1 MKLLEKEF
9 VGRGEVSGVQFTQ
22 LDRNGDICLYKRVDP
37 DGFTAYEVIK
47 VQKTKEMT
55 AVFGGVTVNYEAK
68 ERYPKGDQ
76 WGSTERTTKDIEQA
90 YKYFNEISQNTTPN
104 PPQKQNI

>member
-22 LDRNGDICLYKRVDP
+22 LDRNGDICIYKRVDP

-47 VQKTKEMT
+47 VQKSKEMT
-55 AVFGGVTVNYEAK
+55 ANFGGISVHYEAK
-68 ERYPKGDQ
+68 ERYPKAEK
-76 WGSTERTTKDIEQA
+76 WGSTKRTTTDIEKA
-90 YKYFNEISQNTTPN
+90 YKYFNDFAKEINQAN
-104 PPQKQNI
+104 